1 MSPSWP
7 RLEKRPMVTCENG
20 YGNGQLVCHSRH
32 GWSWH
37 AGSSRSGMMY
47 EKLEK
52 IMHEEARKM
61 FERKR

>member
-37 AGSSRSGMMY
+37 AGSSRSVRIDPQEGA
-47 EKLEK
+47 
-52 IMHEEARKM
+52 IV
-61 FERKR
+61 